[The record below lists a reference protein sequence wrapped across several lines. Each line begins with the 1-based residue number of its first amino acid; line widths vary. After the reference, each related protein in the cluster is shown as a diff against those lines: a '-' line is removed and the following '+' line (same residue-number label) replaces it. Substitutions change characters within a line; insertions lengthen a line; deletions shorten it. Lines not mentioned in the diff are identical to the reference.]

1 MRAEAAAGRVRVR
14 LAGSA
19 IFLDYFF
26 LGFRSFTI
34 VDVPPL
40 S

>member
-1 MRAEAAAGRVRVR
+1 MTQEAPARRVRVR
-14 LAGSA
+14 LAGTV
-19 IFLDYFF
+19 ILMCYFF